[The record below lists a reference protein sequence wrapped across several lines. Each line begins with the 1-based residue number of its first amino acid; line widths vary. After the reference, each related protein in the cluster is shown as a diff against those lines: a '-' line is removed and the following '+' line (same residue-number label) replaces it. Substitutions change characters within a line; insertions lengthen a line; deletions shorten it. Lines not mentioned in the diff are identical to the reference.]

1 MKMIITADWHLRED
15 RPRCRK
21 DEDWIKTQKKAL
33 EQVADICIK
42 KNSDLFLV
50 GDVFHKFS
58 EFRMVVY
65 IQKLAQKLKKD
76 SLSLYYL
83 CGNHDN
89 LYHSSL
95 NIDKSAIGLLK
106 NSENCFYIKDYF
118 EKLDCDDSNYSSSNF
133 DEEDN
138 YNAQIVFKH
147 TLTIPEEDKN
157 PLIECE
163 TPESLVKK
171 FPDAK
176 YIFTGDYHKNF
187 CKKIKNTYVI
197 NPGCLLRQASDMK
210 DYQCGVYFVD
220 TDKDIQEFIHITDNE
235 ELVDDS
241 YILKE
246 NERDDRISNFVDKLK
261 DTKNI
266 SLDFVSNVEES
277 IRRNNLDENIVSVI
291 NELMEV

>member
-1 MKMIITADWHLRED
+1 MKLIISADWHIRAT

-21 DEDWIKTQKKAL
+21 DEDWIETQKKAL
-33 EQVADICIK
+33 KQIANISEQKNATVMVVGDIFHS
-42 KNSDLFLV
+42 NSDTSFECIQMV
-50 GDVFHKFS
+50 QKFS
-58 EFRMVVY
+58 DEVGGMY
-65 IQKLAQKLKKD
+65 ILA
-76 SLSLYYL
+76 
-83 CGNHDN
+83 GNHDLPFHN
-89 LYHSSL
+89 SE
-95 NIDKSAIGLLK
+95 NIDKSAIGVLL
-106 NSENCFYIKDYF
+106 NCNNVLKIKDYF
-118 EKLDCDDSNYSSSNF
+118 EKLDCDDSNYSAGNF

-157 PLIECE
+157 PLIDCE

-220 TDKDIQEFIHITDNE
+220 TDKDIQEFIPITDSE

-246 NERDDRISNFVDKLK
+246 NERDDRISNFVNKLK

-266 SLDFVSNVEES
+266 SLDFVSNVEDS

>member
-1 MKMIITADWHLRED
+1 MRIIVSADLHLRED
-15 RPRCRK
+15 KPRCRK
-21 DEDWIKTQKKAL
+21 DENWIETQIKSL
-33 EQVADICIK
+33 DQLADICIK
-42 KNSDLFLV
+42 YNSNLFLV
-50 GDVFHKFS
+50 GDIFHRSS
-58 EFRMVVY
+58 EFRMVIY
-65 IQKLAQKLKKD
+65 IQQLANKLSAYN
-76 SLSLYYL
+76 LSIYYL

-95 NIDKSAIGLLK
+95 NINKSAIGLLE
-106 NSENCFYIKDYF
+106 NTNNCFYIKDYNF
-118 EKLDCDDSNYSSSNF
+118 DKSISASNF

-163 TPESLVKK
+163 TPESLAKK
-171 FPDAK
+171 FPNAK

-220 TDKDIQEFIHITDNE
+220 TDKDIQEFIPITDNE

-266 SLDFVSNVEES
+266 SLDFVSNVEDS
-277 IRRNNLDENIVSVI
+277 IRRNNLNENIVSVI